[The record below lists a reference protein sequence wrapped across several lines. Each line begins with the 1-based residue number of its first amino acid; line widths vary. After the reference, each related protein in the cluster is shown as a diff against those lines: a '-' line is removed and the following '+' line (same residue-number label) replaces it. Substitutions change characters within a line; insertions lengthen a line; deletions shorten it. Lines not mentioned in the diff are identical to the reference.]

1 MTSIARKALHVSG
14 EVVLTL
20 LAAGGAACI
29 LLVLAAVWFGAS
41 VILFSTGSMTPTIP
55 AGSAALVRE
64 IPASEVEVGD
74 VVTVDRP
81 DALPITHRVVA
92 IEGTGAVRE
101 LTLRGDANPTD
112 DPFPYSVSHVREVIF
127 SVPGIAS
134 AIDAAGNPV
143 PLATVTVLMAG
154 LVTWAFWPRREPP
167 GGAAPARSS
176 KRRERMRRS
185 TGARHVGAAAVVVA
199 AALIGVTT
207 TPQPATAATTEH
219 IVQGE
224 VIRLTSILDAEQA
237 RNLEPGVE
245 SVWIVGVEAITDEPG
260 AIDIDLEF
268 AADEP
273 ALTISVAACDV
284 RWTDAGCSSG
294 QRDLLDVTATDVAA
308 SHRLD
313 EMSTSEERWLRLSV
327 GLADSGAES
336 IAAGWRDL
344 VVRASGFGESSGIG
358 PGGDGIL
365 RKGPPDDRIART
377 GPPDYGIART
387 GPPDDGIAR
396 TGPPADGIART
407 GPPADGIART
417 GLPFAPGA
425 LVIAALLLIAAGSAA
440 LIRRPRER
448 PDGRNG

>member
-1 MTSIARKALHVSG
+1 MASIARKALHVSG

-20 LAAGGAACI
+20 LATGGAACI
-29 LLVLAAVWFGAS
+29 VLVLAAVWFGVS

-74 VVTVDRP
+74 IVTVDRP

-154 LVTWAFWPRREPP
+154 LVTWAFWPRRVPP
-167 GGAAPARSS
+167 GEATTRRRRRAGREHSS
-176 KRRERMRRS
+176 
-185 TGARHVGAAAVVVA
+185 GARHVGGAVVIVA
-199 AALIGVTT
+199 AAFIGVTM
-207 TPQPATAATTEH
+207 TPEPATAATAATEH

-224 VIRLTSILDAEQA
+224 SIRLTSILDPEQA
-237 RNLEPGVE
+237 RSLEPGDE

-273 ALTISVAACDV
+273 ALTVSVAACDV
-284 RWTDAGCSSG
+284 RWVGTGCASG
-294 QRDLLDVTATDVAA
+294 RRDLLDVTATDVAA

-313 EMSTSEERWLRLSV
+313 EMSTSEQRWLRLSV
-327 GLADSGAES
+327 GLADSGAGS

-358 PGGDGIL
+358 PGGYRIKRTDPPVAP
-365 RKGPPDDRIART
+365 GPLALAALLLSGFGESSDI
-377 GPPDYGIART
+377 GPG
-387 GPPDDGIAR
+387 G
-396 TGPPADGIART
+396 
-407 GPPADGIART
+407 DGIART